1 MVTMK
6 KKESVNKKRKVTTDN
21 VSKSKTKNISNV
33 DKNTKIA
40 EINND
45 EDTDDETKIG
55 DELDDDEMKKEIAK
69 NAEGKEILN
78 VLTRYLDPVQREIM
92 ENENDEIIE
101 AKEVSEKEVSSN
113 KHIVASVLSSN
124 SPDSHNESKKKA
136 RTDEAATDSVETTLN
151 DDTLPSKNLPQVNVT
166 EVSLKINT
174 HVETISGFTS
184 KGKQAMVDSLLSSP
198 QQMLLRGVVKS
209 KFFRMLKFIG
219 PDKLVMNS
227 NIMEHLYSN
236 IHVTDHNEKCRLHEA
251 LRYILQR
258 QLNSKRDYCISK
270 MVNQMKGMNLNLI
283 NFLNL

>member
-33 DKNTKIA
+33 DKNKKIA

-69 NAEGKEILN
+69 NAEGIEIVN
-78 VLTRYLDPVQREIM
+78 VLARYLDPVQREIM

-101 AKEVSEKEVSSN
+101 EKEVSSN

-136 RTDEAATDSVETTLN
+136 RTDEAATDSVKMTLN
-151 DDTLPSKNLPQVNVT
+151 DDTLPSKNLPQVNVN
-166 EVSLKINT
+166 EVSMKINT

-198 QQMLLRGVVKS
+198 QQMLLRGVVRTKN
-209 KFFRMLKFIG
+209 FRMLKFIG

-227 NIMEHLYSN
+227 TIMEHLYSN
-236 IHVTDHNEKCRLHEA
+236 IHVTDHNEKCQLHEA

-283 NFLNL
+283 NFFHF